1 MIQLKR
7 LLIAGMLLAGITQG
21 RGAGSLVLTVTDAE
35 GRVGRSWTPVSVP
48 VDFSGASDAERRA
61 DQFRLTAVGVTNSEG
76 VADAIAQFEP
86 DAPGST
92 GGMLRWLMSPG
103 PAGQRRFIVKAET
116 SSIPPLMHV
125 GRDEATGQLEL
136 SEAGKPVLR
145 YNYQTNDPG
154 DVLARVRPDDRKY
167 ARARSDYI
175 HPLYGLD
182 GQELTKDWPME
193 HPHHRGIYWAWPE
206 VDYRGERGDLHA
218 LQRVFSRPTGNC
230 TFKDGSV
237 CAVINAEN
245 LWRWED
251 QEPIVREST
260 LIRAWRAGPTGRFID
275 LAFQFTALRDDVAL
289 ARRGMAAYGGL
300 NIRLAP
306 VQDQEIVF
314 HTDPAG
320 TQSRGAWAQLSGV
333 FPGGK
338 KAGLAVFQAPTNRD
352 YPGDWI
358 KYPEINWLQPTF
370 PASGTRYVLKMGQ
383 PLVLR
388 FRLWI
393 CPDKAGETKLADGWT
408 GYASLPLATISR
420 Q

>member
-1 MIQLKR
+1 MIHLKR
-7 LLIAGMLLAGITQG
+7 LAIAGLLLAGISQG
-21 RGAGSLVLTVTDAE
+21 RAATLVLTVSDGE
-35 GRVGRSWTPVSVP
+35 GTAGRCWAPVSAP
-48 VDFSGASDAERRA
+48 VDLSGFSAAALGAS
-61 DQFRLTAVGVTNSEG
+61 QFRLTAMGEANPAGAAEVV
-76 VADAIAQFEP
+76 AQFEP

-92 GGMLRWLMSPG
+92 SGTLRWLMPPS
-103 PAGQRRFIVKAET
+103 PAGRREFIAKAET
-116 SSIPPLMHV
+116 SSIPPLMRV
-125 GRDEATGQLEL
+125 RRDEATGQFEL

-145 YNYQTNDPG
+145 YNYWTNDPG
-154 DVLARVRPDDRKY
+154 EVLARVKADDRKY

-182 GQELTKDWPME
+182 GQELTKDWPLE

-230 TFKDGSV
+230 TFNDGPV
-237 CAVINAEN
+237 CALINAEN

-251 QEPIVREST
+251 QEPIVHERT
-260 LIRAWRAGPTGRFID
+260 LIRAWRAAPTGRFID
-275 LAFQFTALRDDVAL
+275 LEFQFTALKDDVAL
-289 ARRGMAAYGGL
+289 ARRGMDAYGGL

-314 HTDPAG
+314 HTDPASAG
-320 TQSRGAWAQLSGV
+320 LRRAWAELSGL
-333 FPGGK
+333 FPGSQ
-338 KAGLAVFQAPTNRD
+338 KASLAVFQAPTNPD

-358 KYPEINWLQPTF
+358 KYPEINWFQPTF
-370 PASGTRYVLKMGQ
+370 PASGTRYVLKRGQ

-393 CPDKAGETKLADGWT
+393 CPDKAGDAKLADGWT
-408 GYASLPLATISR
+408 AYASPPVARIS
-420 Q
+420 QQ